1 MRRSLRALWTCPA
14 CGHRFVG
21 RNMWHSCVN
30 VPIAAHFKGKPELRR
45 VFDKYAALAR
55 KCARTRIA
63 VCAQK
68 SRIVFQARARYAGCI
83 VKKDHLEGAIWLKY
97 RLRHPRFH
105 RCLDLPPN
113 NHVHYFRLRT
123 VKDVD
128 AHLGTLLRKAYK
140 TGMQE
145 HLPRLQRARRVNV
158 RKPKTSSPKKRSRQQ
173 SVRTRSAM

>member
-1 MRRSLRALWTCPA
+1 
-14 CGHRFVG
+14 
-21 RNMWHSCVN
+21 MWHSCVN

-55 KCARTRIA
+55 KCAKTRIA
-63 VCAQK
+63 IYAQK

-105 RCLDLPPN
+105 RYLDLPPN
-113 NHVHYFRLRT
+113 DHVHYFRLRT
-123 VKDVD
+123 LKDVD
-128 AHLGTLLRKAYK
+128 AHLGVLLRKAYR

-145 HLPRLQRARRVNV
+145 HLLEAQARRAVNNRQ
-158 RKPKTSSPKKRSRQQ
+158 RKRPDRLRG
-173 SVRTRSAM
+173 